1 MFALYVL
8 ILKILGI
15 LIYVSGFEIVVLY
28 HSHFSF
34 SLTFI
39 TWFSLFLSFNIPMW
53 YVNGNPLTLWLI
65 IWFGRAFAACHWGN
79 MDMVLWSSLHARV
92 IIDIKTHSD
101 VCIACVRARSPHLP
115 VCSFAWA
122 KHTNRHCRCHRRPHS
137 CSRPRQFLMHFL
149 HNNSLGCVLL
159 VVYGAQ
165 IMWETMSKYR
175 SFIFLM
181 GILLIT
187 AGTSKTLLRN
197 RDWYSREN
205 LLKAGLRVLPHNAKM
220 HYNFGNFMKDSFQYE
235 TARIHYQEA
244 LRFV

>member
-1 MFALYVL
+1 M
-8 ILKILGI
+8 
-15 LIYVSGFEIVVLY
+15 
-28 HSHFSF
+28 
-34 SLTFI
+34 
-39 TWFSLFLSFNIPMW
+39 
-53 YVNGNPLTLWLI
+53 
-65 IWFGRAFAACHWGN
+65 
-79 MDMVLWSSLHARV
+79 
-92 IIDIKTHSD
+92 
-101 VCIACVRARSPHLP
+101 CIAYVRARSSI
-115 VCSFAWA
+115 CSFARSLGPNTQTVIVIVIIDPA
-122 KHTNRHCRCHRRPHS
+122 PVIVLV
-137 CSRPRQFLMHFL
+137 LMHL
-149 HNNSLGCVLL
+149 YNNSLGCVLL